1 MNWYHFNWS
10 LPACQGPSPP
20 IPPSC
25 PHTQC
30 LPTCSKC
37 YPAIPL
43 LGIYQEKTVIL
54 KDTCTSVFTAT
65 LFTRVGIYQEKTV
78 ILKDTC
84 TSVFTAA
91 LFTRVG
97 MYQEKTVILKDA
109 CTSVFTAALFTR
121 VGMYQEKTVILKDAC
136 TSVFTAALFTTAK
149 TRKQP
154 KCSLQMRGQRRCG
167 VYTQRNIAQP

>member
-1 MNWYHFNWS
+1 MACEARLSKGASCRGSPTQRNPQRPTSSPLLGPAHWEDTRRPRPIAKLRTALGPLGAGRKEGEGLRELPVNRYHFNWF

-30 LPTCSKC
+30 LPTCSKS

-43 LGIYQEKTVIL
+43 L
-54 KDTCTSVFTAT
+54 
-65 LFTRVGIYQEKTV
+65 
-78 ILKDTC
+78 
-84 TSVFTAA
+84 
-91 LFTRVG
+91 G
-97 MYQEKTVILKDA
+97 MYQEKTVIRKD
-109 CTSVFTAALFTR
+109 TR
-121 VGMYQEKTVILKDAC
+121 

-149 TRKQP
+149 TRRQP
-154 KCSLQMRGQRRCG
+154 KRSLQMRGQRRCG

>member
-30 LPTCSKC
+30 LPTCSKS

-54 KDTCTSVFTAT
+54 KDTCTSVFTAA

-97 MYQEKTVILKDA
+97 IYQEKTVILKD
-109 CTSVFTAALFTR
+109 T
-121 VGMYQEKTVILKDAC
+121 C

>member
-97 MYQEKTVILKDA
+97 I
-109 CTSVFTAALFTR
+109 
-121 VGMYQEKTVILKDAC
+121 YQEKTVILKDAC

>member
-109 CTSVFTAALFTR
+109 CTSVFTAALFT
-121 VGMYQEKTVILKDAC
+121 
-136 TSVFTAALFTTAK
+136 TAK